1 MKHTLQVSSTHLI
14 IVPLQLLEVSLQQY
28 VSSAVHDKA
37 TEDLALVL
45 ALPEFTLRQMSEILG
60 HLSKPS

>member
-28 VSSAVHDKA
+28 VSSAIHDKA

-45 ALPEFTLRQMSEILG
+45 TLPEFTLKQMSEILG

>member
-45 ALPEFTLRQMSEILG
+45 TLPEFTLKQMSEILG